1 MEWGLVNLYSDDD
14 GLRNKTRQEKTGRG
28 VLSYDGW
35 MDWLLSV
42 SMDGRW
48 IGIGGRYKGGFRFFK
63 NPSAGPVLL
72 GQKAAAAAFITV

>member
-1 MEWGLVNLYSDDD
+1 MDGLV
-14 GLRNKTRQEKTGRG
+14 
-28 VLSYDGW
+28 
-35 MDWLLSV
+35 WLLSV